1 MHAPGDIVEVD
12 LLRFYAALIA
22 HLEHDDNYLNR
33 LWDSLLV
40 CFLIQAAGWVVEAGR
55 DDQTLLYGF
64 A

>member
-1 MHAPGDIVEVD
+1 MNGTIVKSPARRIH
-12 LLRFYAALIA
+12 LLSRV

-55 DDQTLLYGF
+55 DDQTLLYEF